1 MVVVLP
7 STTVSVMVQS
17 SSGTV
22 TVDVETGVDET
33 SDSEAGTVVV
43 VSVVDETTDSVAGT
57 VVVVVDL

>member
-22 TVDVETGVDET
+22 AVEVGVDET

-43 VSVVDETTDSVAGT
+43 
-57 VVVVVDL
+57 